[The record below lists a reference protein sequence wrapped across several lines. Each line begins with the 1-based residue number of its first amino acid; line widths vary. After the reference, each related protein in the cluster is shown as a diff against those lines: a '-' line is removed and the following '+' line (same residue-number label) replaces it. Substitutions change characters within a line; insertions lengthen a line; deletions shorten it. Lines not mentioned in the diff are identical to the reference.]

1 MAVAHVPSSGTW
13 YGATLK
19 EWIFT
24 TDHKKIGML
33 YFITSLIFFIVAGL
47 FGLIIR
53 FEQSAPGIQLPG
65 LFGQE
70 GTDLYNYVLT
80 GHGAVMLLWWAVNVW
95 MGGFAN
101 FLVPLMIG
109 ARDVAFPR
117 LNAFS
122 YWSFFGASLLVLL
135 TLIPGNWIKMLWT
148 GYAPYSMN
156 DNAGPTSL
164 YVLIVLLYSISST
177 GGSVNMI
184 TTIVSMRAKGIGWTK
199 LNLFVHAVMAAS
211 LIQLF
216 GVPALMGSVILLFTD
231 KYLGTNFYTPKAGK
245 IITYTTG

>member
-1 MAVAHVPSSGTW
+1 MAVAHLPPSGTW

-24 TDHKKIGML
+24 TDHKKVGML
-33 YFITSLIFFIVAGL
+33 YFITALVFFVVAGL

-65 LFGQE
+65 MFGQE
-70 GTDLYNYVLT
+70 GADLYNYVLT
-80 GHGAVMLLWWAVNVW
+80 GHGAVMLLWWAVTVW
-95 MGGFAN
+95 TGGFAN

-164 YVLIVLLYSISST
+164 YVLIVLLYS
-177 GGSVNMI
+177 
-184 TTIVSMRAKGIGWTK
+184 VS
-199 LNLFVHAVMAAS
+199 
-211 LIQLF
+211 
-216 GVPALMGSVILLFTD
+216 
-231 KYLGTNFYTPKAGK
+231 
-245 IITYTTG
+245 